1 MVSCVFISLH
11 PQSPSVVYVVAALP
25 NLRFGPFKTS
35 DEQTVITSPEL
46 PKIKSQSMDPDGH
59 TQCILYE
66 STIQQLLATPG
77 FPQPVRRPT
86 NVLPNRVAPLQ
97 LAGAG
102 LGVFTSENINQG
114 DLIFSERAFFVLTD
128 GAPAFQLPRKL
139 KRRPLTRAKEAV
151 IWVRKYEAIRRV
163 HNGGEVKSV
172 RKLLDVIKAH
182 REWDWASRVKALLTH
197 IGMA

>member
-1 MVSCVFISLH
+1 MVSRVFISLH
-11 PQSPSVVYVVAALP
+11 AQSPSVVYVVAALP

-35 DEQTVITSPEL
+35 DKQTVITSPEL
-46 PKIKSQSMDPDGH
+46 PKIKSQSMDPDRH

-77 FPQPVRRPT
+77 FPQPVRRPSP
-86 NVLPNRVAPLQ
+86 NVLHRVAPLWQ

-102 LGVFTSENINQG
+102 LGVFTSESINQG

-151 IWVRKYEAIRRV
+151 IYEFV
-163 HNGGEVKSV
+163 VYDTPHTV
-172 RKLLDVIKAH
+172 
-182 REWDWASRVKALLTH
+182 
-197 IGMA
+197 